1 MTRKAITVLTEV
13 LAFGVVL
20 ALHQPAAA
28 GMKPTLETATS
39 GGVTWTYTA
48 GGSGQT
54 YRFAPIEG
62 ATPLGDSKD
71 PGTPDTVLPVDPP
84 GRTSIP
90 EPGTLALLAFALLC
104 VAASRVLGRA

>member
-20 ALHQPAAA
+20 ALHQPATA
-28 GMKPTLETATS
+28 GTTPILQTATS
-39 GGVTWTYTA
+39 GGATWTYTA
-48 GGSGQT
+48 GGSGRT
-54 YRFAPIEG
+54 YGFAPIEG

-71 PGTPDTVLPVDPP
+71 PGTPGTVLPAYPA

-90 EPGTLALLAFALLC
+90 EPGTLALLAFSLLC
-104 VAASRVLGRA
+104 VATLRLGRV